1 MSDDG
6 EDFEGEF
13 DEEIVYEDEEVEE
26 SDEDKKS
33 IKSSSDEEDTSIIG
47 EDEDIDEN
55 ADENADADE
64 NANENADVDENADD
78 LKIEELKIEELK
90 IENIKKEEIK
100 KENKFKDTKKI
111 KNNTVL
117 PKSNTPRTI
126 IVIAEHNKKTDNR
139 LHRSELSNIISM
151 RSAQIDTYGTHFAS
165 HPVDKKVDEIAI
177 KELYE
182 RKCPLMLRRV
192 VGYGLNG
199 EIIAEIWD
207 VNTMTLPPRHT
218 I

>member
-13 DEEIVYEDEEVEE
+13 DEEIVYEDGEIEE
-26 SDEDKKS
+26 SDDDKKS
-33 IKSSSDEEDTSIIG
+33 VKSSSDGEDTSII
-47 EDEDIDEN
+47 DEEEI
-55 ADENADADE
+55 
-64 NANENADVDENADD
+64 NEDVDDEFDEF
-78 LKIEELKIEELK
+78 KIEEL
-90 IENIKKEEIK
+90 KKEEIK

-117 PKSNTPRTI
+117 PKSNTSRTV

-182 RKCPLMLRRV
+182 RKCPLMLKRV
-192 VGYGLNG
+192 VGYGPNG

-207 VNTMTLPPRHT
+207 INTMTLPPRHT